1 MNIGDKIP
9 DFTLPDQ
16 NGQAVRAL
24 DLCAKG
30 PVVFYFYP
38 KDETLGC
45 TAQACAF
52 RDAIEDFR
60 ELDAQ
65 VVGISSDSPESHKQ
79 FAARHR
85 LPFTLL
91 SDRGGKVRKQF
102 EVPKSFLGLAP
113 GRVTYIVDDQGI
125 VRHIYNSQ
133 INTTG
138 HIGQAL
144 KALKKTN

>member
-1 MNIGDKIP
+1 MNVGDKIP

-16 NGQAVRAL
+16 NGQPVRAL

-52 RDAIEDFR
+52 RDAIEDFK
-60 ELDAQ
+60 ELNAQ

-85 LPFTLL
+85 LPFMLL

-102 EVPKSFLGLAP
+102 NVPTSFLGLAP
-113 GRVTYIVDDQGI
+113 GRVTYVVDSQGI
-125 VRHIYNSQ
+125 IRHIYNSQ
-133 INTTG
+133 INAKG
-138 HIGQAL
+138 HIGEAL
-144 KALKKTN
+144 KALKK